1 MLLPRAKDA
10 LAIAYSGGSPE
21 RTRSAVVPP
30 AERSITEFLNVDLDL
45 RSQSGLGAL
54 LEALEPAVIVLNE
67 TANSASVEL
76 IGEFTSLEDTV
87 VHFIS
92 IIKEF
97 SPAVNK
103 IWNQCDFRTM
113 NIGIQAGLGP
123 HEAHFTLSSQA
134 ISLLA
139 SVHCEITFTVYA
151 PPEPM

>member
-1 MLLPRAKDA
+1 
-10 LAIAYSGGSPE
+10 
-21 RTRSAVVPP
+21 VPP
-30 AERSITEFLNVDLDL
+30 AGRSITKFLNVDLDL
-45 RSQSGLGAL
+45 RSQSDLGEL
-54 LEALEPAVIVLNE
+54 LGALEPAVIVLYE
-67 TANSASVEL
+67 TANSASVEMNR
-76 IGEFTSLEDTV
+76 EFASLENTV

-103 IWNQCDFRTM
+103 IWNQCDFRRI

-123 HEAHFTLSSQA
+123 REAYFTLSSQA

-151 PPEPM
+151 PPETVPPT